1 MFDDFFEGLDIDD
14 ENNNKATTNANN
26 STEKIDL
33 LVFSDSRDNSTNTDT
48 RVSTEQNESNSVA
61 PPNGNPTVVDD
72 INKPF
77 IPTSF
82 TPYIEKNK
90 VKLSDKDE
98 CEVEI
103 KVPGKPTI
111 KFQQELWDDIDA
123 FEKESWTTHN
133 QGFKTGFKSLDKAF
147 DGGIKNGFYVI
158 AGDSN
163 IGKSAIMSQLA
174 YQIALNNNDVF
185 VMDFSLD
192 DPKEDK
198 IPRILGSTF
207 GIILNA
213 FSQPLRYKQ
222 YPEMILRRKK
232 ALLNLRENSDRYK
245 LYDSSNMNCIE
256 DIEEEI
262 KRVSIELKSNN
273 INKKIIVFID
283 NFHDLNLKGQDPIEK
298 IKYSKLAEKV
308 SDLAI
313 QWKIPIICTAEFRK
327 LTDPKRKRPE
337 IDDIREAVKIKYE
350 AKAILLLYNDVHY
363 NGENAEMYFNRSN
376 TSEKQPVIEC
386 RFAKNKISGF
396 KGTLF
401 FEFFPEM
408 AKVTEASQQSAITY
422 KNILYKN

>member
-1 MFDDFFEGLDIDD
+1 MFDEDFFEGLDINDF
-14 ENNNKATTNANN
+14 EFNNEINNIDNKEN
-26 STEKIDL
+26 ST
-33 LVFSDSRDNSTNTDT
+33 VVNSDSNVNTKPT
-48 RVSTEQNESNSVA
+48 TVEFQPKTEESNSVTS
-61 PPNGNPTVVDD
+61 NVNNPIVTND
-72 INKPF
+72 INQPF
-77 IPTSF
+77 IPTSN
-82 TPYIEKNK
+82 TEYIEKVK
-90 VKLSDKDE
+90 VKLSDQDE
-98 CEVEI
+98 TEVEI
-103 KVPGKPTI
+103 KIPGKPNI
-111 KFQQELWDDIDA
+111 KFQQEMWDDIDK
-123 FEKESWTTHN
+123 FEKESWTTNN
-133 QGFKTGFKSLDKAF
+133 QGFKTGFKCLDKAF
-147 DGGIKNGFYVI
+147 DGGIKNGFYII

-174 YQIALNNNDVF
+174 YQIALNNDNAF

-232 ALLNLRENSDRYK
+232 ALLNLRSNADRYK
-245 LYDSSNMNCIE
+245 LYDSSDMNCIE

-262 KRVSIELKSNN
+262 KRISIELKANN

-308 SDLAI
+308 SDMAI
-313 QWKIPIICTAEFRK
+313 KWKIPIICTAEFRK
-327 LTDPKRKRPE
+327 LTDPKRRRPE

-350 AKAILLLYNDVHY
+350 AKAILLLYNEVHY

-376 TSEKQPVIEC
+376 MQEKQPVIEC
-386 RFAKNKISGF
+386 RFAKNKISGY

-408 AKVTEASQQSAITY
+408 AKVMEASQSSETIY
-422 KNILYKN
+422 KNILYKS